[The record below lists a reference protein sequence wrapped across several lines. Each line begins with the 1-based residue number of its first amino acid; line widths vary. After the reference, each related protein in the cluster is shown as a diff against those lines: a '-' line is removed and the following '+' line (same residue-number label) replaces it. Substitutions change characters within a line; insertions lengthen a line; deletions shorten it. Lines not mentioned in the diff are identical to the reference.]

1 MTTEIIKQFNDILES
16 FIIQIT
22 PVVGSSVK
30 TKFDLLVQMNSVL
43 PIEKYLLYALPMR
56 DQILNREESYFNNE
70 ENHKDD
76 EVLDLI
82 ISIKKVYHMMDK
94 SSQKNIW
101 DIFQALLLLGEEY
114 LRIKFGKK

>member
-1 MTTEIIKQFNDILES
+1 MTTEIIKQFNDVLES
-16 FIIQIT
+16 FIVQIT
-22 PVVGSSVK
+22 PIVGSSVK

-56 DQILNREESYFNNE
+56 DKIMKRDESYFINN

-82 ISIKKVYHMMDK
+82 ITVKNVYHQMGKASRD
-94 SSQKNIW
+94 SIW
-101 DIFQALLLLGEEY
+101 DIFQAMLILGEEY